1 MTTRRDLLQ
10 SLLGAGVLAG
20 LGVRPALAAGP
31 IPRVIQIGLLLPPG
45 AAEKGATMA
54 AEEARQTAGLL
65 QVKLELTATGSAV
78 HALVGEAVPAEEPRV
93 LFFTV
98 APVVSTG
105 PVRPRVFHAAS
116 SSAMRRRALGDR
128 QDVHVA
134 DWHPD
139 LKHYGADSLNLRFR
153 RRYDAPMDEAAWR
166 GWMAVKIAAEVALR
180 SPAGA
185 VDDLQKALAT
195 MRFDGHKG
203 AQLGFDPQDHHLVQ
217 PVYLVDAA
225 GKLVGEVQPE

>member
-1 MTTRRDLLQ
+1 MTTRRDLLK

-20 LGVRPALAAGP
+20 LGVRTALAAGP
-31 IPRVIQIGLLLPPG
+31 VSRVIQIGLLLPPG
-45 AAEKGATMA
+45 SAEKGATMA
-54 AEEARQTAGLL
+54 VEEARQTAGLL
-65 QVKLELTATGSAV
+65 NAEVRLGTAGSAL
-78 HALVGEAVPAEEPRV
+78 HALVGETAPAEEPRV

-98 APVVSTG
+98 FPLTAPA
-105 PVRPRVFHAAS
+105 PVRPRVFHVAS
-116 SSAMRRRALGDR
+116 SPATRRRALGDR

-153 RRYDAPMDEAAWR
+153 RRYNAPMDEESWR

-180 SPAGA
+180 TSTGFI
-185 VDDLQKALAT
+185 DDLQRALAT

-217 PVYLVDAA
+217 PVYLVDAV
-225 GKLVGEVQPE
+225 GKLVREVQPE